1 MRARDLIEMIGTS
14 SLIPLAAK
22 YANKLG
28 RIHLAEKLSEMMPRV
43 MEMEREKE
51 TEMDYMEETIP
62 SISQVSVIPSS
73 MPSPVVVAPVS
84 LHLVT
89 TPKNLRMEIKLLFS
103 AEID

>member
-1 MRARDLIEMIGTS
+1 MRARDLIEMIGSS

-43 MEMEREKE
+43 MEMEKEREAE
-51 TEMDYMEETIP
+51 AEMECVEEST
-62 SISQVSVIPSS
+62 SYSQVSVIPSS

-84 LHLVT
+84 
-89 TPKNLRMEIKLLFS
+89 
-103 AEID
+103 D